1 MRFSIINIVF
11 RKELREMLRDRRSL
25 AIMFGIPLVLYPLLT
40 VIIGTVGFSKKEQ
53 LTKREAKIAIV
64 NAIDAPQLVTM
75 LKEKESGVGIVNSD
89 DPKRDLTSGKIDA
102 ILIVPK
108 NAEREALAAND
119 IDIVTQLDRSR
130 TTTMFAETR
139 LTKILSAYERWLIEQ
154 RLRDKGQSTELLKP
168 IKKTTQDIATAYQ
181 RFGKLM
187 GMSLP
192 VLLLMTGMLGALFP
206 ALNATTTERE
216 LGTLETL
223 LVTPAGRME
232 LLVAKGA
239 LVLLSSLLT
248 AGLNMIS
255 MALVIWRSLSLV
267 ETQMGQ
273 LQIDLPALAL
283 TYLAAVPTLITFATL
298 VLIVGLVARNFRE
311 ANSLATPVMMIPLA
325 SMLVAIAEPE
335 MSPGLLVT
343 PVANTTLIIR
353 EVLTGRI
360 TAGPFV
366 LAFISSTVYAGL
378 LLSLAARVFTNEQL
392 VNPSW
397 EPVSMKGLRRAGQ
410 RTRGVPRRRL
420 PTVDA
425 ALALFS
431 LTLLLYF
438 YIAPSLEPRIGL
450 LPAIIIQQVFLLA
463 GPPLLLAWF
472 AHYDWVETFSLRK
485 PAMTAMSAA
494 VLLGIGLSPWMQLAA
509 MLQQKIWPRGMES
522 QLELLKKILPLLE
535 QHPILLPTLIGVL
548 AGLCEETLFRGP
560 IQKGLMRRLGMWPAV
575 VIAAILFAAAHLDL
589 PGMPIRTFLGVML
602 GWLVVRTGSIFPAM
616 VMHALY
622 DITQLAYVS
631 YETHRQGA
639 QKLLAEATTQAAEPI
654 NGWLLFVSAIW
665 IAVAMILL
673 LRAKPANAQPATEPQ
688 PALSS

>member
-1 MRFSIINIVF
+1 MRLSVINIVF

-64 NAIDAPQLVTM
+64 NPSDAPQLITM
-75 LKEKESGVGIVNSD
+75 LTEKESGVGIVATD

-108 NAEREALAAND
+108 NAEKEALAAND

-154 RLRDKGQSTELLKP
+154 RLRGKGESTELLRP
-168 IKKTTQDIATAYQ
+168 IKKTSQDIATPYQ
-181 RFGKLM
+181 RYGKIM
-187 GMSLP
+187 AMSLP

-223 LVTPAGRME
+223 LVTPAGRIE
-232 LLVAKGA
+232 ILIAKGA
-239 LVLLSSLLT
+239 LVLLSALLT
-248 AGLNMIS
+248 AGLNMVS
-255 MALVIWRSLSLV
+255 MSLVIWRSLSLM

-311 ANSLATPVMMIPLA
+311 ANSLATPVMLIPLA
-325 SMLVAIAEPE
+325 SMLVAIAEPD
-335 MSPGLLVT
+335 MSPGMLVT

-360 TAGPFV
+360 TMGPFV

-392 VNPSW
+392 VNPAW

-410 RTRGVPRRRL
+410 LTRSVPRRRL

-431 LTLLLYF
+431 ITLLLYF
-438 YIAPSLEPRIGL
+438 YIAPSLEPRLGL
-450 LPAIIIQQVFLLA
+450 LPAIIIQQLCLLA
-463 GPPLLLAWF
+463 GPPLLLAWL
-472 AHYDWVETFSLRK
+472 AHYDWIETFSWRK
-485 PAMTAMSAA
+485 PAMIALLAGL
-494 VLLGIGLSPWMQLAA
+494 LLGIGLSPWMQFAA
-509 MLQQKIWPRGMES
+509 MIQQKLWPRSMES
-522 QLELLKKILPLLE
+522 QLELLKKILPLIE
-535 QHPILLPTLIGVL
+535 RHPILLPTLIGAL

-560 IQKGLMRRLGMWPAV
+560 IQRGLMRRLGIRPAIF
-575 VIAAILFAAAHLDL
+575 IAAVLFAAAHLDV

-616 VMHALY
+616 LMHASY

-631 YETHRQGA
+631 FEVHRQGA
-639 QKLLAEATTQAAEPI
+639 QKLLNEAATTATEPI
-654 NGWLLFVSAIW
+654 NVWVLVAGAIL
-665 IAVAMILL
+665 IAVAIVLL
-673 LRAKPANAQPATEPQ
+673 RVNRAKPLEPAPAQA
-688 PALSS
+688 ALS

>member
-1 MRFSIINIVF
+1 
-11 RKELREMLRDRRSL
+11 MLRDRRSL

-53 LTKREAKIAIV
+53 LTKREAKIAVV
-64 NAIDAPQLVTM
+64 NVDGAPQLVTM
-75 LKEKESGVGIVNSD
+75 LREKESGVTVVTSE
-89 DPKRDLTSGKIDA
+89 DPKHELAKGTLDA
-102 ILIVPK
+102 IVVIPD
-108 NAEREALAAND
+108 NAERDALAAGD
-119 IDIVTQLDRSR
+119 VDIVTQLDRSR
-130 TTTMFAETR
+130 TSTLFVESR
-139 LTKILSAYERWLIEQ
+139 LTRILSAYERWIIEQ
-154 RLRDKGQSTELLKP
+154 RLRNKGESTELLKP
-168 IKKTTQDIATAYQ
+168 LKKTTLDIATAYQ

-239 LVLLSSLLT
+239 LVLLSALLT
-248 AGLNMIS
+248 AGLNMLS
-255 MALVIWRSLSLV
+255 MALVIWRSLSLM
-267 ETQMGQ
+267 ESQMGQ
-273 LQIDLPALAL
+273 VQIDLPALAL

-335 MSPGLLVT
+335 MTPGLLVT

-397 EPVSMKGLRRAGQ
+397 EPVSMRGLRRAGQ
-410 RTRGVPRRRL
+410 RTRGGPRRRL
-420 PTVDA
+420 PAVDA

-438 YIAPSLEPRIGL
+438 YIAPSLEPRVGL
-450 LPAIIIQQVFLLA
+450 IPALILQQVCLLA
-463 GPPLLLAWF
+463 GPALLLAWF
-472 AHYDWVETFSLRK
+472 AHYDWIETFSLRK
-485 PAMTAMSAA
+485 PAMAA
-494 VLLGIGLSPWMQLAA
+494 IAAGLLLGIGLAPWMQLAA

-522 QLELLKKILPLLE
+522 QLELLKKILPILE
-535 QHPILLPTLIGVL
+535 QHPILLPALIGVL
-548 AGLCEETLFRGP
+548 AGVCEELLFRGP
-560 IQKGLMRRLGMWPAV
+560 IQKGLMRRMGMWPAI
-575 VIAAILFAAAHLDL
+575 VIAAVLFAAAHLDL
-589 PGMPIRTFLGVML
+589 PGMPIRTFLGVVL
-602 GWLVVRTGSIFPAM
+602 GWIVVRTGSIFPAM
-616 VMHALY
+616 LMHAAY
-622 DITQLAYVS
+622 DITQLGYIS
-631 YETHRQGA
+631 YEVQKQGA

-654 NGWLLFVSAIW
+654 NVWVLIGGAALIV
-665 IAVAMILL
+665 IAMML
-673 LRAKPANAQPATEPQ
+673 LRRTHRAQSLENPPAQ
-688 PALSS
+688 PALS

>member
-1 MRFSIINIVF
+1 
-11 RKELREMLRDRRSL
+11 
-25 AIMFGIPLVLYPLLT
+25 
-40 VIIGTVGFSKKEQ
+40 
-53 LTKREAKIAIV
+53 
-64 NAIDAPQLVTM
+64 
-75 LKEKESGVGIVNSD
+75 
-89 DPKRDLTSGKIDA
+89 
-102 ILIVPK
+102 
-108 NAEREALAAND
+108 
-119 IDIVTQLDRSR
+119 VTQLDRSR
-130 TTTMFAETR
+130 TATMFVETR

-154 RLRDKGQSTELLKP
+154 RLRNRGESAELLKP
-168 IKKTTQDIATAYQ
+168 IKKTTEDIATAYQ

-239 LVLLSSLLT
+239 LVLLSALLT
-248 AGLNMIS
+248 AGLNMLS
-255 MALVIWRSLSLV
+255 MSLVIWRSLSFV
-267 ETQMGQ
+267 EAQMGQ
-273 LQIDLPALAL
+273 LQIDMTALAL

-410 RTRGVPRRRL
+410 RTLGVPRRRL

-438 YIAPSLEPRIGL
+438 YIAPSLEPRLGL
-450 LPAIIIQQVFLLA
+450 LPAIVIQQMCLLA
-463 GPPLLLAWF
+463 GPPLLLAWL

-485 PAMTAMSAA
+485 PATTAIIAA
-494 VLLGIGLSPWMQLAA
+494 VLLGVGLSPWMQFAA
-509 MLQQKIWPRGMES
+509 MIQQKLWPRSMES

-535 QHPILLPTLIGVL
+535 QHPILLPALIGLL
-548 AGLCEETLFRGP
+548 AGVCEEILFRGP
-560 IQKGLMRRLGMWPAV
+560 IQKGLMRRLGAWPAIF
-575 VIAAILFAAAHLDL
+575 IAAVLFAAAHLDL
-589 PGMPIRTFLGVML
+589 PGMPIRTFLGVVL
-602 GWLVVRTGSIFPAM
+602 GWLVMRTGSIFPAM
-616 VMHALY
+616 VMHAIY
-622 DITQLAYVS
+622 DITQLSYVS
-631 YETHRQGA
+631 FEVHRRGA
-639 QKLLAEATTQAAEPI
+639 QNLLAEAAAQAAEPI
-654 NGWLLFVSAIW
+654 NVWILIGGAALIVAAI
-665 IAVAMILL
+665 VL
-673 LRAKPANAQPATEPQ
+673 LRWRRVESTAPGGFAIVTADQPMRETH
-688 PALSS
+688 